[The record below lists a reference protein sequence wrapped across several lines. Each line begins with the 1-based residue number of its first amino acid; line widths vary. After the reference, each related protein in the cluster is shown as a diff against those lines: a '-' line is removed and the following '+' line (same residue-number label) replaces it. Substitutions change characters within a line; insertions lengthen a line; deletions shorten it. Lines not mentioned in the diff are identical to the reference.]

1 MWTGHLRRQFDVISP
16 STNNPK
22 IIQYSCCRSKYV
34 VPNTAN
40 VLYFLLLL
48 FGVHANVILK

>member
-40 VLYFLLLL
+40 VLL
-48 FGVHANVILK
+48 FASTTIWSARKCNT